1 MAQIHELPEVPVLVL
16 GIFCGSSKPDN
27 VEDYLRQLVDDLN
40 RVMDQGVTIN
50 KTKIG
55 IDLRVI
61 IADSPARAFIK
72 GVANFNAANGC
83 IKCKIVGKK
92 DKKTHRMVFEGTAEP
107 RTNKE
112 FRQGDYEISHQKR
125 PTPLLDIKDKDIIK
139 ILSIADDLHL
149 LHLGIAK
156 KLGKGYAEGSLAPFP
171 KWNEEDREEISKIL
185 AKTKLPAEI
194 NRAMRPLKYLAYWKG
209 SEYRTFLNHI
219 SIALLRGRIHDDA
232 YHHFK
237 LFYVA
242 ITLFSSNHFKN
253 HWDYAEALL
262 KQFVEDFGLIYGKS
276 HITSNVH
283 NLLHIAEDVREF
295 GPLPTISSY
304 PFESRL
310 NFLKRL
316 VRTGHRTLEQIVCR
330 LTELNELEASESKEK
345 MVYPIIKHKKDEV
358 KLYITDKFQL
368 RKGDRNGW
376 FLTKDNKLI
385 RYSSVKQVPGSY
397 IIEGHQLAETQP
409 AFSYPNRSEVIYN
422 YIGRVSDIPTDVVK
436 VDLNNV
442 KVKLVA
448 VSVDDGESFYFSP
461 LMHTLLE

>member
-1 MAQIHELPEVPVLVL
+1 M
-16 GIFCGSSKPDN
+16 
-27 VEDYLRQLVDDLN
+27 
-40 RVMDQGVTIN
+40 
-50 KTKIG
+50 
-55 IDLRVI
+55 
-61 IADSPARAFIK
+61 
-72 GVANFNAANGC
+72 
-83 IKCKIVGKK
+83 GKK

-149 LHLGIAK
+149 LHLAIAK
-156 KLGKGYAEGSLAPFP
+156 KIGKGYAESNLAPFP

-185 AKTKLPAEI
+185 AKTKLLAEI
-194 NRAMRPLKYLAYWKG
+194 NRAIRPLKYLAYWKG

-253 HWDYAEALL
+253 HWDYAEARLT
-262 KQFVEDFGLIYGKS
+262 QFVEDFGLIYGKS

-330 LTELNELEASESKEK
+330 LAELNELEASESKEK

-358 KLYITDKFQL
+358 KLYITDKFQS

-397 IIEGHQLAETQP
+397 IIEGH
-409 AFSYPNRSEVIYN
+409 
-422 YIGRVSDIPTDVVK
+422 
-436 VDLNNV
+436 
-442 KVKLVA
+442 
-448 VSVDDGESFYFSP
+448 
-461 LMHTLLE
+461 